1 MRRGLGGV
9 AGARECG
16 SGGRS
21 AAAGLSHRSLT
32 AAAPRHGR
40 QQLAGGGAEE
50 DSEPAGAG
58 GHRGGARG
66 QPAARAGL

>member
-9 AGARECG
+9 AGAWECG
-16 SGGRS
+16 SRPLPPQP
-21 AAAGLSHRSLT
+21 ARLT
-32 AAAPRHGR
+32 AAAPRDGR
-40 QQLAGGGAEE
+40 QQLAGGSAEE
-50 DSEPAGAG
+50 DPEPAGAG